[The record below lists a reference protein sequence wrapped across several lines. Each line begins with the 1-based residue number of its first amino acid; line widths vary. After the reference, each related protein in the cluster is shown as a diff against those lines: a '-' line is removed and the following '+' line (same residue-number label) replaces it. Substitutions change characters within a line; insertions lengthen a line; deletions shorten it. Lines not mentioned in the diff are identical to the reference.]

1 MEDKGIK
8 QESNASAAEVYEL
21 PGESVVVINGVPNIL
36 SGGSTTPLR
45 NASSTAETHGPSSLG
60 EWLEGREVQKWFM
73 GRYYKGTVTEFDKE
87 SGRFKVLYEDVD
99 LEDLD
104 WKELEEV
111 LLPLDVTIPLK
122 ALAKRIVR
130 KNKKSVKNI
139 ARSQNPQVKK
149 RSMKGK

>member
-8 QESNASAAEVYEL
+8 QESNASAAGVYEL
-21 PGESVVVINGVPNIL
+21 PGEPAVVINGVPNIL
-36 SGGSTTPLR
+36 SGGNTTLR

-73 GRYYKGTVTEFDKE
+73 GRYYKGTITEFDKE
-87 SGRFKVLYEDVD
+87 SGWYRVLYEDGD
-99 LEDLD
+99 SEDLD

-111 LLPLDVTIPLK
+111 LLPLDVTVPLK
-122 ALAKRIVR
+122 ALAQGIVR